1 MACDSCS
8 RDLDLWCSK
17 HARLWDKLTIASGK
31 SQTYYSGSNYT
42 PIVGWLWTWKVSET
56 GSALGSVKIRIPGK
70 GVTGTVATSFE
81 MAGTGAIMVPFPV
94 SELTIEASGGD
105 VDAALGAYPV
115 DSAHAAGMFSSNVE
129 SWSVFE
135 LDNAGGTAPSKTIN
149 VPTGADSFA
158 VFGPSGASDGIT
170 VKSADANGNSP
181 YLVTFDQSAIHH
193 GQQTGVPWIPTF
205 PGGSVTINN
214 LANTAEY
221 VTIRW
226 LFRLGTMG
234 R

>member
-1 MACDSCS
+1 M
-8 RDLDLWCSK
+8 
-17 HARLWDKLTIASGK
+17 
-31 SQTYYSGSNYT
+31 
-42 PIVGWLWTWKVSET
+42 
-56 GSALGSVKIRIPGK
+56 
-70 GVTGTVATSFE
+70 
-81 MAGTGAIMVPFPV
+81 
-94 SELTIEASGGD
+94 
-105 VDAALGAYPV
+105 
-115 DSAHAAGMFSSNVE
+115 
-129 SWSVFE
+129 
-135 LDNAGGTAPSKTIN
+135 
-149 VPTGADSFA
+149 
-158 VFGPSGASDGIT
+158 FGPSGASDGIT